1 MHGED
6 LSKDRV
12 FKDISF
18 FLSFCFLVIYND
30 RLTDAFMGT
39 VMKLFNINPDAVL
52 YLALEKR

>member
-1 MHGED
+1 MHFTCF
-6 LSKDRV
+6 S
-12 FKDISF
+12 SF
-18 FLSFCFLVIYND
+18 FFFFFFLVIYND

>member
-12 FKDISF
+12 ISF